1 MPMKMIWDIKPP
13 SVRNMGPIKENQAGG
28 VSVSRLQLIQDPSE
42 ISVEE
47 KERVE
52 TWMMFK
58 RIKVNLSLTT

>member
-1 MPMKMIWDIKPP
+1 M
-13 SVRNMGPIKENQAGG
+13 SVWADYNSFRT
-28 VSVSRLQLIQDPSE
+28 SE

-58 RIKVNLSLTT
+58 GIKVNL